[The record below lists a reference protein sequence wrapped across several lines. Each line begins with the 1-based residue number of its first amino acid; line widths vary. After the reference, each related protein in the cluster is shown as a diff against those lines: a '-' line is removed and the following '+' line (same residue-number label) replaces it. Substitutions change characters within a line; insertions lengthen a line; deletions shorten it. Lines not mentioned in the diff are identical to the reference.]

1 MSIQGPQPNPNAI
14 PAIPAFPATRAPRP
28 AAPAEPERAAATTES
43 RSLWDLLTPEE
54 RTFFQQLATV
64 GRLTYGPGT
73 PREDANAAA
82 PTGRRIDV
90 RG

>member
-1 MSIQGPQPNPNAI
+1 MSVQGPQPNPLPLASFLA
-14 PAIPAFPATRAPRP
+14 PRVATPRP
-28 AAPAEPERAAATTES
+28 AAEPAPAATAEP
-43 RSLWDLLTPEE
+43 RSLWDMLTPEE
-54 RTFFQQLATV
+54 RDFFQQLATV